1 MLIAQGLDPVKVAN
15 QMGHDNPGFTLS
27 RYSHIFDAATSHE
40 AIRSAV
46 QGAIL
51 GKSLASRA
59 GGERGE
65 HVIEPRAEVVNLQD
79 FED

>member
-1 MLIAQGLDPVKVAN
+1 MLIAQGLDPVKVAT

-27 RYSHIFDAATSHE
+27 RYSHLFDAATSHE
-40 AIRSAV
+40 AIRSAL
-46 QGAIL
+46 QAAML

-59 GGERGE
+59 GEGRGE
-65 HVIEPRAEVVNLQD
+65 DVVEPRAEVVNLQD